1 MYKVYFLCAE
11 FRQTQTQVVA
21 DNRKRVAITPRLHVR
36 EILKQDTQTSRQ
48 YSPVVTGEVVF
59 SLGAWHRGKRIP
71 TQFQPLRILA
81 ERLLERSDPFH
92 LSFH

>member
-1 MYKVYFLCAE
+1 VYKVHFLCAE

-36 EILKQDTQTSRQ
+36 EIPKQDTQTSRQ

-71 TQFQPLRILA
+71 IQLQPCADIG
-81 ERLLERSDPFH
+81 
-92 LSFH
+92 